1 MEETEERRQLAK
13 GEQAFGMMEI
23 FSGDFYEVW
32 PHGVQC
38 KPSTFLPCE
47 HFSKSYITQNAL
59 GRGLRSHKGQLGSNE
74 VLIMASE
81 GVQDMSRDLPREAS
95 DVCVK

>member
-13 GEQAFGMMEI
+13 GEQAFGMIEI

-47 HFSKSYITQNAL
+47 HFSKSYIT
-59 GRGLRSHKGQLGSNE
+59 
-74 VLIMASE
+74 
-81 GVQDMSRDLPREAS
+81 
-95 DVCVK
+95 